1 MPEVC
6 PGRRRAVQ
14 RARLRRE
21 PVFPKRRTCAL
32 ERVCLL
38 SRLSSPGGHRRD
50 RTVIARPDGGPRVVV
65 GVDDSAGARCA
76 LSWAV
81 GEARLRRLPLLVAH
95 AAPLPP
101 HVSAA
106 GQLGCGI
113 TEALRGSGAELI
125 ARLLQEV
132 CGGPPDGVDMSA
144 LALVGEPGA
153 TLVRLAGDDDI
164 LVVGRGTRGPFSRL
178 LRPSV
183 RLHCARRARATLV
196 CVRPPAFDALL
207 ESLTVRDESPEQIP
221 GSRFR
226 RLGRRLRLPL

>member
-1 MPEVC
+1 M
-6 PGRRRAVQ
+6 
-14 RARLRRE
+14 
-21 PVFPKRRTCAL
+21 
-32 ERVCLL
+32 
-38 SRLSSPGGHRRD
+38 
-50 RTVIARPDGGPRVVV
+50 IARPEGGPRVVV

-76 LSWAV
+76 LSWAI

-125 ARLLQEV
+125 ARVLSDV
-132 CGGPPDGVDMSA
+132 SDGPPDGVEMSA

-153 TLVRLAGDDDI
+153 ALVRLAGDDDI
-164 LVVGRGTRGPFSRL
+164 LVVGHGTRGPFSRM

-196 CVRPPAFDALL
+196 CVSAPAFDTLL
-207 ESLTVRDESPEQIP
+207 ERLAAQDESPGHVP

>member
-1 MPEVC
+1 M
-6 PGRRRAVQ
+6 
-14 RARLRRE
+14 
-21 PVFPKRRTCAL
+21 
-32 ERVCLL
+32 
-38 SRLSSPGGHRRD
+38 
-50 RTVIARPDGGPRVVV
+50 IARPEGGPRVVV
-65 GVDDSAGARCA
+65 GVDDSAGGRCA
-76 LSWAV
+76 LSWAI

-113 TEALRGSGAELI
+113 TDALRGSGAELI
-125 ARLLQEV
+125 ARLLAEV
-132 CGGPPDGVDMSA
+132 CDGPPEGVDMTA

-164 LVVGRGTRGPFSRL
+164 LVVGHGSRGPFSRL

-196 CVRPPAFDALL
+196 CVRPPTFDFLL
-207 ESLTVRDESPEQIP
+207 EGLAVGEESPEHVADR
-221 GSRFR
+221 SRFR
-226 RLGRRLRLPL
+226 RLGWRLRLPR